1 MDDVRMKSV
10 ASAIYVSASVM
21 VVLYILGLLM
31 NNEMRYSGWLWLFPA
46 FLLAMAFL
54 SSDYFNKKSEAMKAQ

>member
-1 MDDVRMKSV
+1 MKSV

-31 NNEMRYSGWLWLFPA
+31 NDELRYSSWLWLFPA
-46 FLLAMAFL
+46 FLLTMAFL
-54 SSDYFNKKSEAMKAQ
+54 SSDYFIKKLEATKAQ